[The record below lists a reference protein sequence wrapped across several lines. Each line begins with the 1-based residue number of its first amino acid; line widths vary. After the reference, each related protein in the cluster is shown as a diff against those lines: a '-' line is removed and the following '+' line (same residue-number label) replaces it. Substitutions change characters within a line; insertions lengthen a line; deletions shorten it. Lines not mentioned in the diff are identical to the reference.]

1 MVANQSNGPVRD
13 HKGLQAAL
21 TKLKV
26 GKDQKCVANLPEWKV
41 NLQNA
46 FVTHNLE
53 GFLGEGYGKQV
64 PSDQVGSIL
73 VNERVEERLS
83 QRRKEYL
90 AQAKEEKLL
99 NEVTSKE
106 VKVESKDGDGDPLG
120 TPPTAIE
127 MLTTHWPDIVE
138 TVRQNAQAEYEAN
151 LKKQA
156 ASAEKLGEHWG
167 VLFLDPLTRVE
178 EKKRHLNPR
187 AVVSL
192 GKKDKLDPFLYEVES
207 QEARA
212 QRMMAF
218 TALKNTL
225 SDLPKWVWKQV
236 AVGNVYELY
245 SLVVANF
252 SESGRQ
258 VVIDDLTTRLAN
270 FSKLKSENFAQFVAR
285 FELLVSEITEADMD
299 IDATQ
304 LVNSAEKAIINSGDK
319 SLIRVYQMWGIAK
332 GGSMTDPLQ
341 TFKEIK
347 ESMLFEEKKTRM
359 STKVSNTKVTR
370 ESALRAG
377 TLPVKG
383 SQNTS
388 SGKKILGVCHY
399 FQTARGC
406 SHGDNCCFE
415 HRKLGKKAAKELKTL
430 IDSRRKERNSSAENT
445 SAESSS
451 EEEERKTPPSRKQS
465 EPVRSKIA
473 RTKLTKEEISLIADE
488 LEQKAQHMRGQ
499 HSNSD

>member
-13 HKGLQAAL
+13 HKGLAAAL

-26 GKDQKCVANLPEWKV
+26 GKDQKGVSNLLEWKES
-41 NLQNA
+41 LQNA

-53 GFLGEGYGKQV
+53 GFLGEEYAKQV
-64 PSDQVGSIL
+64 PPDQVGSIL
-73 VNERVEERLS
+73 VTERVEERLT

-90 AQAKEEKLL
+90 AKAKEEKLL

-106 VKVESKDGDGDPLG
+106 IKSESKGGVPSG
-120 TPPTAIE
+120 SPPTAVA
-127 MLTTHWPDIVE
+127 MLTTHWPEIEE
-138 TVRQNAQAEYEAN
+138 TVRQNAQAWYEAN
-151 LKKQA
+151 KEKQA

-167 VLFLDPLTRVE
+167 VLFLDPLTRVRK
-178 EKKRHLNPR
+178 EKRYLNPR

-192 GKKDKLDPFLYEVES
+192 DKEDKLNPFLYEVES

-225 SDLPKWVWKQV
+225 SDLPKWVWRQV

-285 FELLVSEITEADMD
+285 FELLVSEIKEAGMD

-304 LVNSAEKAIINSGDK
+304 LVNSAEKAIINSGDR

-341 TFKEIK
+341 
-347 ESMLFEEKKTRM
+347 
-359 STKVSNTKVTR
+359 
-370 ESALRAG
+370 
-377 TLPVKG
+377 
-383 SQNTS
+383 
-388 SGKKILGVCHY
+388 
-399 FQTARGC
+399 
-406 SHGDNCCFE
+406 
-415 HRKLGKKAAKELKTL
+415 
-430 IDSRRKERNSSAENT
+430 
-445 SAESSS
+445 
-451 EEEERKTPPSRKQS
+451 
-465 EPVRSKIA
+465 
-473 RTKLTKEEISLIADE
+473 
-488 LEQKAQHMRGQ
+488 
-499 HSNSD
+499 SDLQRDQG